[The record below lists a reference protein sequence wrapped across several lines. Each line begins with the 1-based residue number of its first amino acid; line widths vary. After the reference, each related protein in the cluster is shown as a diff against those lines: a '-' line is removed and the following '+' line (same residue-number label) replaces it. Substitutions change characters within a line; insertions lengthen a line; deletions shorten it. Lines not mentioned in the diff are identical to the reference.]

1 MDLNSIKKKAIELK
15 NKATSYGAKKLIESN
30 FTITSKEELEN
41 FINKSAETT
50 FKNKETLEVK
60 KYSHRVIVIFW
71 DEKTDFFKKS
81 LYQLPVIFTKGFS
94 QNISVK
100 LAKSDIKNIDL
111 NEYKIEKIPSLV
123 VFENTKLYKVISW
136 EENIIKLV
144 KSFSLDINKAIE
156 KM

>member
-60 KYSHRVIVIFW
+60 KYSHRVIVIF
-71 DEKTDFFKKS
+71 
-81 LYQLPVIFTKGFS
+81 
-94 QNISVK
+94 
-100 LAKSDIKNIDL
+100 
-111 NEYKIEKIPSLV
+111 
-123 VFENTKLYKVISW
+123 
-136 EENIIKLV
+136 
-144 KSFSLDINKAIE
+144 
-156 KM
+156 